1 MTTNMNFQPDFNE
14 PQRNT
19 IKVIGV
25 GGGGSN
31 AVNHMFKHGIEGVDF
46 YICNTDNQALRHS
59 NVPNRYQLG
68 GTGLGAGSL
77 PEIGEKAAIDSSRTI
92 EEILDNE
99 TLMVF
104 ITAGMGGGTGT
115 GAAPVIAKIAKD
127 KGILTVGI
135 VTLPFID
142 EGPKRNNQ
150 AQEGLEKL
158 RPNVDALLTICNDR
172 IVDMYEDLTISE
184 AFSEADEILCTAAK
198 GIAEIIFK
206 PGLINVDFMDV
217 KTAMENS
224 GQALMGTGIANG
236 ESRAENAVKIALNSP
251 LLDNTKILGASHLLI
266 NVSYGSKQ
274 PTMKESRVITSYLQ
288 SEAGNEAH
296 LKMGVTHD
304 ETLGENLSVTVI
316 ATGFSSRGT
325 KTIHTL
331 SNAQIESIQPVQS
344 PSVIEIETISPVMEA
359 NQFMETMNNEMQ
371 PTTITDLFK
380 NENQYNQEPEY
391 VNQPIAQNQQ
401 SQLVES
407 QIQYRQHQPQ
417 NFQSSPTRYEH
428 SRMEREN
435 ILDTDMNIP
444 AYQRKNVPLFEGPQ
458 STDTNISKFSLTAE
472 ATGERDFAIRPNR
485 HLHDNVD

>member
-1 MTTNMNFQPDFNE
+1 MKFQPDMNQPE
-14 PQRNT
+14 RNN

-46 YICNTDNQALRHS
+46 YICNTDIQALRHS

-77 PEIGEKAAIDSSRTI
+77 PEIGEKAAIDSTKTI

-127 KGILTVGI
+127 RGILTVGI
-135 VTLPFID
+135 VTLPFVD
-142 EGPKRNNQ
+142 EGPKRNKQ

-184 AFSEADEILCTAAK
+184 AFSEADDILCTAAK

-236 ESRAENAVKIALNSP
+236 ENRAENAVKIALNSP
-251 LLDNTKILGASHLLI
+251 LLDNTKIHGASHLLI
-266 NVSYGSKQ
+266 NVSYGIKQ

-316 ATGFSSRGT
+316 ATGFNSREN
-325 KTIHTL
+325 KTVYTL
-331 SNAQIESIQPVQS
+331 IEEVQPILQQQPVAPSGIQIEEVNHESEIKH
-344 PSVIEIETISPVMEA
+344 VI
-359 NQFMETMNNEMQ
+359 ETMNQQLQPPTTADLFRNDEIVAPHDQKQPVVPQNHLDLNYRQQPISTFHSQ
-371 PTTITDLFK
+371 PT
-380 NENQYNQEPEY
+380 P
-391 VNQPIAQNQQ
+391 A
-401 SQLVES
+401 
-407 QIQYRQHQPQ
+407 
-417 NFQSSPTRYEH
+417 RYEQG
-428 SRMEREN
+428 RMEREN
-435 ILDTDMNIP
+435 ILDTDMNVP
-444 AYQRKNVPLFEGPQ
+444 AFLRKNVNLYVGPQ
-458 STDTNISKFSLTAE
+458 STDSNVAKYSLAPE
-472 ATGERDFAIRPNR
+472 ATSERDFSIRPNR

>member
-1 MTTNMNFQPDFNE
+1 MPTHMNFQPDFNQ
-14 PQRNT
+14 PQRNN

-46 YICNTDNQALRHS
+46 YICNTDIQALRHS

-77 PEIGEKAAIDSSRTI
+77 PEIGEKAAIDSTKTI

-135 VTLPFID
+135 VTLPFVD
-142 EGPKRNNQ
+142 EGPKRNKQ

-158 RPNVDALLTICNDR
+158 RPSVDALLTICNDR

-184 AFSEADEILCTAAK
+184 AFSEADDILCTAAK

-224 GQALMGTGIANG
+224 GQALMGTGIAHG
-236 ESRAENAVKIALNSP
+236 ENRAENAVKIALNSP
-251 LLDNTKILGASHLLI
+251 LLDNTKIQGASHLLI
-266 NVSYGSKQ
+266 NVSYGMKQ
-274 PTMKESRVITSYLQ
+274 PTMKETRVITSYLQ

-316 ATGFSSRGT
+316 ATGFNSRGN
-325 KTIHTL
+325 KTVYTL
-331 SNAQIESIQPVQS
+331 QQEVQQPVVQQQTATPVAIQIEDVNHEA
-344 PSVIEIETISPVMEA
+344 EIKQM
-359 NQFMETMNNEMQ
+359 METMNHQLQ
-371 PTTITDLFK
+371 PTTTADLFK
-380 NENQYNQEPEY
+380 NDEVVTPQF
-391 VNQPIAQNQQ
+391 QPQPVAQNQMD
-401 SQLVES
+401 LN
-407 QIQYRQHQPQ
+407 YRQAAPASYQP
-417 NFQSSPTRYEH
+417 SPSRYEH
-428 SRMEREN
+428 GRMEREN
-435 ILDTDMNIP
+435 ILDSDMNVP
-444 AYQRKNVPLFEGPQ
+444 AYLRKNVNLFEGPQ
-458 STDTNISKFSLTAE
+458 STDSNVAKYSLAPET
-472 ATGERDFAIRPNR
+472 TGERDFSIRPNR